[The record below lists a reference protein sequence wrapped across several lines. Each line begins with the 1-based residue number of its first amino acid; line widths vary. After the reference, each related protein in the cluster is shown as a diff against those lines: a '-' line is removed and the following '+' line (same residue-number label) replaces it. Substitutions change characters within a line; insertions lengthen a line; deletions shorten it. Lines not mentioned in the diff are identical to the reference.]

1 MLLRKISLAI
11 ALIATLS
18 LNAQEKAMLR
28 VDNTQRHQ
36 HITGFGGFVNS
47 PQFGYNHM
55 SETEIKRLWGKTSTG
70 GLNIMR
76 IYLPIGRNSWS
87 SSLQTA
93 KLAKQLGLIV
103 FASPW
108 SMPAEWKTNNSER
121 TYTTVDGNEVIGYL
135 KEENYED
142 YANYLNDYVT
152 YLREN
157 GVELDAISLQNEPD
171 WKADYQGCIWTTSQM
186 TNFLKNYGHL
196 INCKIIAP
204 ETIGISDNYCNAL
217 LASDV
222 FDTFDIYGGHQYA
235 GIQTKHKEF
244 VSRGKEVWMT
254 EWLDNWNEN
263 KSDAQ
268 KRNFNWSIDA
278 WPFVEAIHNAMMNDV
293 NAWVHYAAKRY
304 YGMIGDGQ
312 SGTTSGNMT
321 KRGYILSQFAK
332 YVTGTTRISD
342 SWTKNT
348 TGLKSSSYESVTG
361 DSVIVMIINSATTE
375 SEVTVDLP
383 FRTNWMKRITTS
395 QSSNAASN
403 TTTFDE
409 ETTRPK
415 ATIAAQSV
423 TTLVFKKSSE
433 RAQSNMTGNEI
444 HFQLLD
450 NQPTT
455 KSAFGTTYKMSNK
468 TKTFDHSN
476 NLISSNTT
484 SSNGYVKLPEG
495 SNRLVLHVNN
505 ISSTYNYT
513 ASDMTLYYVDN
524 SGSLKSKNYGL
535 FEFTHRD
542 NFDWIFDLSAL
553 DGGCKGLIGLS
564 CGNWS
569 SVLTLKFDD
578 VYLQEETEKGYTLSG
593 EFDIDNSNLADCLED
608 IDYTMVNLENVTG
621 LDNANLTLASKAAN
635 PNCVFIVPA
644 TSGAIGT
651 NVICQGTCN
660 NLILNA
666 DNGQFYPNTSF
677 TATQATATA
686 TINGYHML
694 TLPFNA
700 SIPEGIEAYSY
711 TINNGRIE
719 CTPISSIKAGESVIV
734 KSESNNVYTFTG
746 SGQIIGSLKNEPTSL
761 PIDVVNGIDYIN
773 ANNQTEG
780 LYFDITGKSY
790 TKRPTNGIFIE
801 RKGQKYIKIFK

>member
-1 MLLRKISLAI
+1 MLLRKITLAI
-11 ALIATLS
+11 ALAATLS
-18 LNAQEKAMLR
+18 LSAQEKAMLR

-55 SETEIKRLWGKTSTG
+55 SETEIKKLWGKSSTG

-152 YLREN
+152 YLRNN

-186 TNFLKNYGHL
+186 TNFLKNYAHL

-222 FDTFDIYGGHQYA
+222 FDKFQIYGGHQYA
-235 GIQTKHKEF
+235 GIQSKHKEF
-244 VSRGKEVWMT
+244 GKRGKEVWMT

-268 KRNFNWSIDA
+268 KRNFSWNTDA

-312 SGTTSGNMT
+312 SGTSSGTMT

-332 YVTGTTRISD
+332 YVTGATRVD
-342 SWTKNT
+342 DLWTKNP
-348 TGLKSSSYESVTG
+348 TGLKSSSYESPSG
-361 DSVIVMIINSATTE
+361 DSVIVMIINSSSSAP
-375 SEVTVDLP
+375 EVTVDLP
-383 FRTNWMKRITTS
+383 FRTQYIKKVTTS
-395 QSSNAASN
+395 QSKNSSSAVSNL
-403 TTTFDE
+403 DE

-415 ATIAAQSV
+415 VTVDAQSV
-423 TTLVFKKSSE
+423 TTLIFLKSSE
-433 RAQSNMTGNEI
+433 RPQSNMTGKELRF
-444 HFQLLD
+444 HLLD
-450 NQPTT
+450 NQTTT
-455 KSAFGTTYKMSNK
+455 KSAFGKDYKMSNT

-476 NLISSNTT
+476 SLISANTT
-484 SSNGYVKLPEG
+484 SSNGYVKLPTG
-495 SNRLVLHVNN
+495 INRLVFNVKTL
-505 ISSTYNYT
+505 SSSFNYT
-513 ASDMTLYYVDN
+513 ASEMTLYYIDK
-524 SGSLKSKNYGL
+524 SGSLRTHNYGL
-535 FEFTHRD
+535 YEFTHRE
-542 NFDWIFDLSAL
+542 NFDWVFDLSAL
-553 DGGCKGLIGLS
+553 EGGCKGLVGLT
-564 CGNWS
+564 CNNWS
-569 SVLTLKFDD
+569 SVLTINFGD
-578 VYLQEETEKGYTLSG
+578 VYLQEVTEKGYTLSG
-593 EFDIDNSNLADCLED
+593 EFDNDNSNLADCLED
-608 IDYTMVNLENVTG
+608 KDYTMINLENVTG
-621 LDNANLTLASKAAN
+621 LDNANITLASKAAN
-635 PNCVFIVPA
+635 PNCIFVVPA
-644 TSGAIGT
+644 TSGATGT
-651 NVICQGTCN
+651 NVVCQNVCN
-660 NLILNA
+660 NLSLNA
-666 DNGQFYPNTSF
+666 DDGQFYPYISF

-700 SIPEGIEAYSY
+700 SVPEGIEAYSY
-711 TINNGRIE
+711 TTSNGRLI
-719 CTPISSIKAGESVIV
+719 CTPISSINAGESVIV

-746 SGQIIGSLKNEPTSL
+746 SGQITGSLKNEPTSL
-761 PIDVVNGIDYIN
+761 PIDVVNGIDNIYFR
-773 ANNQTEG
+773 NNTENIFYD
-780 LYFDITGKSY
+780 LTGKSY
-790 TKRPTNGIFIE
+790 TKIPTNGIFIQ
-801 RKGQKYIKIFK
+801 RKGQKNIKIFK